1 MKQLLGRR
9 FQTSRTFLI
18 AMLIPTG
25 VSLLIFWISLFA
37 AWQLSSSVNFAYPL
51 LYDLIG
57 IDETIAVYGP
67 RNRFKKDIIL
77 TTRDERIRLFS
88 AIVEAINHN
97 GKGLRE
103 IRYHANNGRP
113 VDLLLR
119 ESEVLHLQDV
129 AKLLSM
135 LRRFSLVVLFVTT
148 ILTGVLYWR
157 RIQIPSVRYAF
168 FAIGSLMIAT
178 VAASVAYGPTKIFY
192 QWHPLLFP
200 DGHQWFFYYQDSLM
214 TTMMKAPDIFAYIAV
229 LILVTALM
237 IFTVLWWLLEHF
249 LATHPSLENT
259 W

>member
-9 FQTSRTFLI
+9 FQTSRIFLI

-168 FAIGSLMIAT
+168 FAIGSLMIAA

-249 LATHPSLENT
+249 LATRPSLENP
-259 W
+259 